1 MLADKAYEQ
10 FQQIKAYYDSIKK
23 PKYRNVDIEV
33 FRKKYDT
40 LKNLKNELGHDDE
53 YVKLINAM
61 SQIISRLEKIEKLEK
76 LPDGEIWSNLSERGM
91 NKAIPPIIK
100 TKDQIFPIEWKDKW
114 GYDCFVS
121 NGYWNAKNYRVMDA
135 LGYMFLL
142 KQGGDCLPKKPNP
155 IFDDLYEVQQREIQ
169 LNNGQSQMIFQ
180 GNKHS
185 IGFTDED
192 FRNFTGFRMSSS
204 DILVL
209 LLETSRVEFKLTFP
223 VRLRSVG
230 KKDSIHRMNYFSRF
244 FELAYEDIT
253 VRSDG
258 VVKNRRYRV
267 IFNTLL
273 GELFINNLLARYND
287 RIDLKF
293 YLLLDSAQVFYRRA
307 LLHHN
312 HPKTEIHLIT
322 IAELV
327 GLKDSNISNLSKTVE
342 RNILEPLKDNGYIE
356 SYEKTEGSN
365 GIKYIIIRSDTTG
378 NKNTSGRQGR

>member
-1 MLADKAYEQ
+1 MLTDQAYKQ
-10 FQQIKAYYDSIKK
+10 FQNIKTYYDSIKN
-23 PKYRNVDIEV
+23 PKFRNVNIEV
-33 FRKKYDT
+33 FREKYKILVG
-40 LKNLKNELGHDDE
+40 LKNDLGQNSDYLKL
-53 YVKLINAM
+53 VNAM
-61 SQIISRLEKIEKLEK
+61 SQIISRFEKHEALAK
-76 LPDGEIWSNLSERGM
+76 LPDDKIWSNLSERGM

-100 TKDQIFPIEWKDKW
+100 SKDQIFPVEWKDKW
-114 GYDCFVS
+114 GYNCYVS

-142 KQGGDCLPKKPNP
+142 KQGGDCLPEKPNP
-155 IFDDLYEVQQREIQ
+155 IFDDLFEVEQRELQ
-169 LNNGQSQMIFQ
+169 LNNEQSQIIFQ

-204 DILVL
+204 DILAL

-223 VRLRSVG
+223 VRLKSAG
-230 KKDSIHRMNYFSRF
+230 KKDSIHPMNYFSRF
-244 FELAYEDIT
+244 FELAYEDVI

-258 VVKNRRYRV
+258 IVKKRGYRV

-287 RIDLKF
+287 RIDMKF

-312 HPKTEIHLIT
+312 HPKTEIHLIK

-356 SYEKTEGSN
+356 SYEKTEGAN
-365 GIKYIIIRSDTTG
+365 GIKYIITRSDTTG
-378 NKNTSGRQGR
+378 NKEVG

>member
-1 MLADKAYEQ
+1 MITDKANKQ
-10 FQQIKAYYDSIKK
+10 FQQIKRYYGSIKK
-23 PKYRNVDIEV
+23 PKYRNVDIEI
-33 FRKKYDT
+33 FREKYET
-40 LKNLKNELGHDDE
+40 LGSLKDELGYNDE
-53 YVKLINAM
+53 YVKLVNAM
-61 SQIISRLEKIEKLEK
+61 SQIISRLERVEALAK
-76 LPDGEIWSNLSERGM
+76 LPDDKIWSNLSERGM

-100 TKDQIFPIEWKDKW
+100 SKDQIFPVEWKDKW
-114 GYDCFVS
+114 GYDCYVS

-135 LGYMFLL
+135 IGYMFLL
-142 KQGGDCLPKKPNP
+142 KEGGDCLPEKPNP
-155 IFDDLYEVQQREIQ
+155 IFDDLFEVQQREIQ

-192 FRNFTGFRMSSS
+192 FRNFTGFKMSSS
-204 DILVL
+204 DILEL
-209 LLETSRVEFKLTFP
+209 LLETSRVEFKVTFP
-223 VRLRSVG
+223 VRLKSSG

-244 FELAYEDIT
+244 FELAYEDVS

-258 VVKNRRYRV
+258 IVKNRRYRV

-273 GELFINNLLARYND
+273 GELFINNLLARFND

-342 RNILEPLKDNGYIE
+342 RNILEPLKDYGYIE
-356 SYEKTEGSN
+356 SYEKTDGSN
-365 GIKYIIIRSDTTG
+365 GIKYIIKRADTTSS
-378 NKNTSGRQGR
+378 KNISGRQGR